1 MKNKIVVSLFVLVS
15 FAFTVQAFG
24 VKPSCINLY
33 IDYGS
38 LSKQNKVNECIQQN
52 NINALDFIRQSG
64 YRTEGTVKYGD
75 AVLCR
80 LNNFPSDKEES
91 CNEMPP
97 ENAYWAV
104 IIKKKQVFLFPRNA
118 WGWSEKAINET
129 TLYAG
134 DSMGLV
140 FSTNGE
146 LKWP

>member
-104 IIKKKQVFLFPRNA
+104 IIKNKQVFLFPRNA